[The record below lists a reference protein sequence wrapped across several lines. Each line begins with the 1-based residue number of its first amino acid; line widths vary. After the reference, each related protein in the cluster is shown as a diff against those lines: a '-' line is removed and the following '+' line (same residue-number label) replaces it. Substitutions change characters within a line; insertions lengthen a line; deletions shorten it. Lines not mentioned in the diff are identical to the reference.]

1 MGHANRARRS
11 CEKKGI
17 GTIESVQYT
26 HGEDD
31 LIKRILTYTAV

>member
-1 MGHANRARRS
+1 MRIELDAPAKRR
-11 CEKKGI
+11 ELERLK
-17 GTIESVQYT
+17 SVQYT